1 MSVRNLN
8 PGPPTNNALNDISNF
23 PSYGNNEKI
32 SNAVPFDNKTVN
44 AGKAILDENE
54 RVN

>member
-8 PGPPTNNALNDISNF
+8 PGPPNNALNDISNF
-23 PSYGNNEKI
+23 PSYGTNENTTAI
-32 SNAVPFDNKTVN
+32 PFDNKTVN